1 MPARPT
7 SHRPRLT
14 LACLL
19 LVSLL
24 TAQTLG
30 LLHRVVHF
38 GGAVS
43 QGPLHPQA
51 GQAAEPLQA
60 LFAQHR
66 DSAECK
72 LFDQMSHADGLVAMD
87 LSSLCPPPVMPDSL
101 VHPGWHLASQ
111 AAGFLARGPPLTV

>member
-1 MPARPT
+1 MPTRRT
-7 SHRPRLT
+7 SHRQRLA

-19 LVSLL
+19 LATLL

-43 QGPLHPQA
+43 QGPSHTRA
-51 GQAAEPLQA
+51 GPAAEPLQA

-66 DSAECK
+66 DNADCK
-72 LFDQMSHADGLVAMD
+72 LFDHVSHADGLVHIDACMSC
-87 LSSLCPPPVMPDSL
+87 LPPLTLDTFA
-101 VHPGWHLASQ
+101 HTGWHLASQ